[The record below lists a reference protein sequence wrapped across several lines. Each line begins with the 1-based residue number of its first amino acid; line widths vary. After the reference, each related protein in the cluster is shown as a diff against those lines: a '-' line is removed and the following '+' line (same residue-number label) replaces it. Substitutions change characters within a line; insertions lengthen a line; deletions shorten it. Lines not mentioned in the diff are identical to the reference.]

1 MHSRIKPQTLGA
13 QRLVQWGLVVRQHEA
28 ARWQRGGTKEGQ
40 QRDAELPGR
49 LRSDTRL
56 ARARTSV
63 VVNQPGHNLEHSCAA
78 PSTQQLRDAL
88 TAPKGTNNEPSSL
101 LV

>member
-56 ARARTSV
+56 AEPGRASLSTS
-63 VVNQPGHNLEHSCAA
+63 PAITSSILARPPAPSSCATL
-78 PSTQQLRDAL
+78 SQRLR
-88 TAPKGTNNEPSSL
+88 ERIMSL
-101 LV
+101 AHC